1 MKENINKCLNQTKY
15 MEYISEVERELVFCK
30 NASKCVTQFMINP
43 KSNQILA
50 YEEML
55 MIDELGLLGNL
66 GGLLGLFVGFSVF
79 GYASILVDIILENI
93 KPGVLLLIP
102 GLGPNG
108 LTTPGVPS
116 DGFWNKGL
124 NGGGNGNA
132 INPIV
137 MAQGGARPG
146 SRSSSGGSWSIT
158 IPT

>member
-43 KSNQILA
+43 KSNKILA
-50 YEEML
+50 YEEIL

-93 KPGVLLLIP
+93 KPGVLRLIL
-102 GLGPNG
+102 GLDPNG
-108 LTTPGVPS
+108 LTSPGALS
-116 DGFWNKGL
+116 NGSWNKGL

-132 INPIV
+132 SNPV
-137 MAQGGARPG
+137 GMVQGGARPG
-146 SRSSSGGSWSIT
+146 SRGSSDDSWSIT